1 MKLIASILLSV
12 AFLTAG
18 NSFGK
23 DVPQAN
29 SFNEALAAVPAAE
42 LPAKAADLILHARS
56 RERQATTVSVVKSAV
71 AMNPAA
77 APAIV
82 GAIARAVP
90 DMASV
95 AAGAAA
101 ALQPKQA
108 AAIAKAAA
116 AAAPSKAGK
125 IVTAVCRAV
134 PNEYRNIA
142 AAVAQVVPG
151 AGKEIVNAVASALPG
166 LKPAIDS
173 VLAGYGGNVVS
184 VVDTIDAAAK
194 VSPASLTPVPAVSP
208 TGPTVLPLLAPSSP
222 RGPDGQRAC
231 GRASLPIVDEH
242 ADQCHARHVGR
253 GTSWRAELRRT
264 LAAVMVGAGNT
275 LTQFSFAAFDLPRL
289 CRGWADRPCGSINT
303 RNIQRLP
310 VGPA

>member
-1 MKLIASILLSV
+1 MKPIASILLSV
-12 AFLTAG
+12 AFLAAG

-29 SFNEALAAVPAAE
+29 SFNEVLAAVPAAE
-42 LPAKAADLILHARS
+42 MPAKAADLILHARS
-56 RERQATTVSVVKSAV
+56 RERQVTTVNVVKSAV
-71 AMNPAA
+71 GMNPAA

-116 AAAPSKAGK
+116 AAAPPKAGK

-142 AAVAQVVPG
+142 AAVAQAVPG
-151 AGKEIVNAVASALPG
+151 AGKEIVNGVAAGLPS

-173 VLAGYGGNVVS
+173 TLADCGGNVVS
-184 VVDTIDAAAK
+184 VADTLDRATTK
-194 VSPASLTPVPAVSP
+194 VSLASLTSDPAAPMVPTLSANSPVRVPKSSSAQRSGISSAQESPVVS
-208 TGPTVLPLLAPSSP
+208 GPTIGLPYQPLTGTPTNVTLGTAGDVQP
-222 RGPDGQRAC
+222 G
-231 GRASLPIVDEH
+231 GRNY
-242 ADQCHARHVGR
+242 
-253 GTSWRAELRRT
+253 AE
-264 LAAVMVGAGNT
+264 
-275 LTQFSFAAFDLPRL
+275 P
-289 CRGWADRPCGSINT
+289 
-303 RNIQRLP
+303 
-310 VGPA
+310 

>member
-1 MKLIASILLSV
+1 MRVFQVRLSSRNWGYRFMRPIASLLLSV

-23 DVPQAN
+23 DAPQAN
-29 SFNEALAAVPAAE
+29 SINEALAAVPAAE
-42 LPAKAADLILHARS
+42 LPAKAADLVLHVRARDWH
-56 RERQATTVSVVKSAV
+56 ATTVSVVNSAV
-71 AMNPAA
+71 GINPVA

-90 DMASV
+90 NMASV

-101 ALQPKQA
+101 ELQPKQA

-151 AGKEIVNAVASALPG
+151 AEREIVQAVAAALPG

-173 VLAGYGGNVVS
+173 TLAGYGGNVVS
-184 VVDTIDAAAK
+184 VTDTLDRATK
-194 VSPASLTPVPAVSP
+194 VSLASLTSVPASP
-208 TGPTVLPLLAPSSP
+208 TAPMLSDNPPVQPVS
-222 RGPDGQRAC
+222 
-231 GRASLPIVDEH
+231 
-242 ADQCHARHVGR
+242 
-253 GTSWRAELRRT
+253 
-264 LAAVMVGAGNT
+264 MVK
-275 LTQFSFAAFDLPRL
+275 
-289 CRGWADRPCGSINT
+289 
-303 RNIQRLP
+303 
-310 VGPA
+310 GPASGPPYHPLTVTPTNVTPATSGEVPAGGRNYSAP